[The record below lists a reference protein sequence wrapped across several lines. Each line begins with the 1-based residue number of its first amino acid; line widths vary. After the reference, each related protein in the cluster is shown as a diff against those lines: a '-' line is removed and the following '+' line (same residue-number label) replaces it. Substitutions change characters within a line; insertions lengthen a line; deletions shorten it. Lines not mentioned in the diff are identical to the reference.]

1 MVKLIYGAMLMLL
14 SSEAFLFSKEKDDLP
29 CKQSLVGVVKEMK
42 TDEAIY
48 LCIETPDHNIVFPSI
63 ENERVVLAAGAKVRV
78 CYDSAGTFKEH
89 SRIRINHVSYLP

>member
-14 SSEAFLFSKEKDDLP
+14 SSAAFLFSKEKDDLP

-42 TDEAIY
+42 FENAVY
-48 LCIETPDHNIVFPSI
+48 LCIETPDHQVYFPAI
-63 ENERVVLAAGAKVRV
+63 ENETVVLASGAKVRV
-78 CYDSAGTFKEH
+78 CYDAAGTFKEH